1 MPDRTEHTPARSAIS
16 EAEAE
21 ELAETLKA
29 LGSPGRLRMLTA
41 LVDGHRTVEQLAE
54 SAGLGASA
62 ASHHLRILRALR
74 LVRARRDGRHVVYS
88 LYDHHVA
95 ELLAA
100 VRHHREHVNPPA
112 PVELPVAPR
121 DEALS

>member
-1 MPDRTEHTPARSAIS
+1 
-16 EAEAE
+16 
-21 ELAETLKA
+21 
-29 LGSPGRLRMLTA
+29 MLTA

-54 SAGLGASA
+54 AADLGASA
-62 ASHHLRILRALR
+62 ASHHLRLLRALR

-100 VRHHREHVNPPA
+100 VRHHREHVRPPA
-112 PVELPVAPR
+112 PLALPGVAR
-121 DEALS
+121 EEAVS